1 MFPLSQ
7 QAKIKR
13 QKKVAPNLS
22 NPSKLIN
29 SKLNLK
35 QEMISY
41 KAKTKHTKFRFHLTV
56 NLNNSHPKTQ
66 QRS

>member
-7 QAKIKR
+7 RTKIKR
-13 QKKVAPNLS
+13 EKTVAPNLS
-22 NPSKLIN
+22 NPSMLIN

-41 KAKTKHTKFRFHLTV
+41 QAKTKHTKFSLQFD
-56 NLNNSHPKTQ
+56 SQPQ
-66 QRS
+66 QFPP